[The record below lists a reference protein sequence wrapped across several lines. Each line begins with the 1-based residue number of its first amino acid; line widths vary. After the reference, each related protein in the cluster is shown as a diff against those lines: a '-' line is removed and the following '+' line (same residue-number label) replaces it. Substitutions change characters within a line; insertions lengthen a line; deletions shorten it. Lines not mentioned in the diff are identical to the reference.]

1 MKYTRSEKLAILIYI
16 ISVLVQLSF
25 FGLIIY
31 YFLNIDL
38 TIISL
43 FLVIYAVLAIVYLVI
58 DVIGTFS
65 NPLEFEPYGLDYRVA
80 DLFERKMKVIDTDV
94 CGYAKGYVVRYNREN
109 KERQT
114 LIYMYNDKLYPVED
128 VLFCGRC
135 FILWGGGI
143 KCLK

>member
-1 MKYTRSEKLAILIYI
+1 MKYTRSEKFAIFIYI
-16 ISVLVQLSF
+16 IKVLVQISF
-25 FGLIIY
+25 FGLVTY
-31 YFLNIDL
+31 YFINIDL
-38 TIISL
+38 TIVSL

-58 DVIGTFS
+58 DMIGTFS
-65 NPLEFEPYGLDYRVA
+65 NPLEFETYDLDFRVA

-128 VLFCGRC
+128 VLFCEEEE
-135 FILWGGGI
+135 
-143 KCLK
+143 

>member
-1 MKYTRSEKLAILIYI
+1 MKYTRNEKIAILMYI

-25 FGLIIY
+25 FGLVTY
-31 YFLNIDL
+31 YFINIDL
-38 TIISL
+38 TIVSL

-58 DVIGTFS
+58 DMIGTFS
-65 NPLEFEPYGLDYRVA
+65 NPLRFETYDLDSKVA
-80 DLFERKMKVIDTDV
+80 DLFERKMKVTDTDV

-128 VLFCGRC
+128 ILFCEEEE
-135 FILWGGGI
+135 
-143 KCLK
+143 

>member
-1 MKYTRSEKLAILIYI
+1 MKYTFSEKIAIVIYI
-16 ISVLVQLSF
+16 LSALVQLVF
-25 FGLIIY
+25 FGLVIY
-31 YFLNIDL
+31 YFINIDL
-38 TIISL
+38 TVVSL

-58 DVIGTFS
+58 DIIGTFS
-65 NPLEFEPYGLDYRVA
+65 NPLEFETYDLDFRVA

-128 VLFCGRC
+128 VLFCEEEE
-135 FILWGGGI
+135 
-143 KCLK
+143 

>member
-1 MKYTRSEKLAILIYI
+1 MKYTFSEKIAILIYI

-25 FGLIIY
+25 FGLVTY
-31 YFLNIDL
+31 YFINIDL
-38 TIISL
+38 TIVSL
-43 FLVIYAVLAIVYLVI
+43 FLVIYAVLAILYLVV

-65 NPLEFEPYGLDYRVA
+65 NPLEFETYDLDFRVA

-109 KERQT
+109 NERQT

-128 VLFCGRC
+128 ILFCEEEE
-135 FILWGGGI
+135 
-143 KCLK
+143 

>member
-1 MKYTRSEKLAILIYI
+1 MKYTRSEKIAILIYI
-16 ISVLVQLSF
+16 INVLVQISF
-25 FGLIIY
+25 FGLVTY
-31 YFLNIDL
+31 YFINIDL
-38 TIISL
+38 TIVSL

-65 NPLEFEPYGLDYRVA
+65 NPLEFETYDLNSSAA
-80 DLFERKMKVIDTDV
+80 DLFERKMKVINTDV

-128 VLFCGRC
+128 VLFCEEEE
-135 FILWGGGI
+135 
-143 KCLK
+143 

>member
-1 MKYTRSEKLAILIYI
+1 MKYTRSEKIAILIYI
-16 ISVLVQLSF
+16 INVLVQLSF
-25 FGLIIY
+25 FGLVIY
-31 YFLNIDL
+31 YFINIDL
-38 TIISL
+38 TIVSL

-65 NPLEFEPYGLDYRVA
+65 NPLRFETYDLDYRVA
-80 DLFERKMKVIDTDV
+80 DLFERKMKVTDTDV

-128 VLFCGRC
+128 ILFCEEEE
-135 FILWGGGI
+135 
-143 KCLK
+143 

>member
-1 MKYTRSEKLAILIYI
+1 MKYTRSEKIAILIYI
-16 ISVLVQLSF
+16 INVLVQISF
-25 FGLIIY
+25 FGLVTY
-31 YFLNIDL
+31 YFINIDL
-38 TIISL
+38 TIVSL

-128 VLFCGRC
+128 VLFCGEEE
-135 FILWGGGI
+135 
-143 KCLK
+143 

>member
-1 MKYTRSEKLAILIYI
+1 MKYTRNEKIAILMYI

-25 FGLIIY
+25 FGLVTY
-31 YFLNIDL
+31 YFINIDL
-38 TIISL
+38 TIVSL

-58 DVIGTFS
+58 DMIGTFS
-65 NPLEFEPYGLDYRVA
+65 NPLRFETYDLDSKVA
-80 DLFERKMKVIDTDV
+80 DLFERKMKVTDTDV

-128 VLFCGRC
+128 VLFCEEEE
-135 FILWGGGI
+135 
-143 KCLK
+143 